1 MMSERLREQ
10 FIRDEIARAG
20 RLDGSDYQ
28 DAEGFTVDGFRSP
41 RRALPEVVDKS
52 DARGCRRGSIPQSPR
67 RQISRGA
74 RVLSTLRKV
83 NDWLENSLIGAFI
96 GAGMIVAFWIV
107 STFAMWAAQ

>member
-1 MMSERLREQ
+1 MMSNNL
-10 FIRDEIARAG
+10 
-20 RLDGSDYQ
+20 
-28 DAEGFTVDGFRSP
+28 RSP
-41 RRALPEVVDKS
+41 HRALPEVVDKS

-67 RQISRGA
+67 RQISHGA

-107 STFAMWAAQ
+107 STFAMWAVQ